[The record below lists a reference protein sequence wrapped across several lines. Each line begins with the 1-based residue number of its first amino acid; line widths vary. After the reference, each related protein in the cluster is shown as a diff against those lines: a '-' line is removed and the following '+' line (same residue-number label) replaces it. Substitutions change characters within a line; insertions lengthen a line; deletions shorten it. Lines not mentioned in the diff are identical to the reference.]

1 MKDEDHGDLSG
12 SHRCLESRGARWRG
26 VPARASSASA
36 PASTIAAPAASRRS
50 QPGLPGLAGIAVA
63 REVNGLAEVGDTVA
77 EVGRSTTTVGETL
90 RALPIVGGSLAEA
103 ADQIAQAG
111 RDAVTSTREPS
122 LGLTSCRR
130 GERSCTYR

>member
-1 MKDEDHGDLSG
+1 MPPRVRRQHGQ
-12 SHRCLESRGARWRG
+12 H
-26 VPARASSASA
+26 PSSA
-36 PASTIAAPAASRRS
+36 AARTGA
-50 QPGLPGLAGIAVA
+50 LDLILLIWTVLWVVAGIAVA